1 MKPKALLPLVAF
13 ALLAST
19 LPLWSA
25 DAKFTPPPSPR
36 VTYNFNS
43 DWRFIRQDVPG
54 AEVPSFDDSQWESVS
69 TPHTFNDV
77 DSFRVIIDHSGGD
90 RGTYKGIS
98 WYRKHFKLP
107 AAAAGSKVFIEF
119 EGMRQ
124 AGDIYLNGLPVGL
137 YENGVTGYGVDIT
150 SGVHF
155 GDQEN
160 VIAVRAD
167 NTTSYRE
174 RATNTAFR
182 WNAND
187 FNPDF
192 GGINRR
198 VWLHITGPIYQTLPL
213 YQNLGTTGTYIY
225 CSNFNIAGH
234 SCTVNVES
242 QVHNATA
249 DRRVPDSKVTLSA
262 TVVDKDGVVRATFTG
277 TPVDM
282 LAGAKTV
289 LTATGPLTG
298 ARFWSPDDPNLYD
311 VYTTLTV
318 DGKVVDVTKIT
329 TGFRKVEFKG
339 GAGTGGV
346 YINDKFVYLK
356 GFSERSA
363 DEWAGVGV
371 GYPEWMHD
379 FTAQMIRDDH
389 ANYMRWMHVTPQ
401 KEDVESFDRFGIVE
415 VAPAADK
422 EEDAQGQQWEQRVAV
437 MRDSIIYLRN
447 NPSILF
453 WEAGNTGVTGPQMQE
468 MVALRK
474 QYDPDGGRTM
484 GCRSLTQPGAVAV
497 AEWWGTM
504 LGGPYNDSARDRMP
518 IVETEDFRDESSRR
532 FWDDYSPPY
541 YKVKKGPNDTWNYN
555 SETFAVAQV
564 KRYWNYYSNRISNTD
579 PAHAKYAAYASIYF
593 TDENAD
599 GRQDSSEVSRVSGKM
614 DAVRLPKEAYFAE
627 QVMQNEKP
635 DIHII
640 GHWSYPATQPDGS
653 KTVKTIDVVA
663 NNVDSVELFV
673 NGVSKG
679 KLTTAR

>member
-198 VWLHITGPIYQTLPL
+198 VWLHLTGNIYQTLPL
-213 YQNLGTTGTYIY
+213 YQSLGTTGTYIY
-225 CSNFNIAGH
+225 CSNYNIAAH

-249 DRRVPDSKVTLSA
+249 DRRVPSTNVTLSA

-298 ARFWSPDDPNLYD
+298 ARFWSPDDPVLYD

-318 DGKVVDVTKIT
+318 DGKVVERHQDHHRIPQ
-329 TGFRKVEFKG
+329 
-339 GAGTGGV
+339 GGV
-346 YINDKFVYLK
+346 Q
-356 GFSERSA
+356 GRS
-363 DEWAGVGV
+363 G
-371 GYPEWMHD
+371 H
-379 FTAQMIRDDH
+379 
-389 ANYMRWMHVTPQ
+389 
-401 KEDVESFDRFGIVE
+401 
-415 VAPAADK
+415 
-422 EEDAQGQQWEQRVAV
+422 
-437 MRDSIIYLRN
+437 
-447 NPSILF
+447 
-453 WEAGNTGVTGPQMQE
+453 
-468 MVALRK
+468 
-474 QYDPDGGRTM
+474 GR
-484 GCRSLTQPGAVAV
+484 RL
-497 AEWWGTM
+497 
-504 LGGPYNDSARDRMP
+504 
-518 IVETEDFRDESSRR
+518 
-532 FWDDYSPPY
+532 
-541 YKVKKGPNDTWNYN
+541 YK
-555 SETFAVAQV
+555 
-564 KRYWNYYSNRISNTD
+564 
-579 PAHAKYAAYASIYF
+579 
-593 TDENAD
+593 
-599 GRQDSSEVSRVSGKM
+599 RQ
-614 DAVRLPKEAYFAE
+614 VRLPEGVLRALGGRVGRRRRGLSGVDARLHRADDPRRPRQLHALDACDSAE
-627 QVMQNEKP
+627 
-635 DIHII
+635 
-640 GHWSYPATQPDGS
+640 GGR
-653 KTVKTIDVVA
+653 
-663 NNVDSVELFV
+663 
-673 NGVSKG
+673 GV
-679 KLTTAR
+679 LRPLRHR

>member
-1 MKPKALLPLVAF
+1 MKLKALLPLVAF

-25 DAKFTPPPSPR
+25 DAKFTPPASPR
-36 VTYNFNS
+36 VTYSFNS

-137 YENGVTGYGVDIT
+137 SENGVTGYGVDIT

-160 VIAVRAD
+160 VLAVRMD

-174 RATNTAFR
+174 RATNTAYR

-198 VWLHITGPIYQTLPL
+198 VWLHLTGNIYQTLPL
-213 YQNLGTTGTYIY
+213 YYGLGTTGTYIY
-225 CSNFNIAGH
+225 CTDYNIAGH

-249 DRRVPDSKVTLSA
+249 NRQVPKANVTLSA

-311 VYTTLTV
+311 VYTALTV

-329 TGFRKVEFKG
+329 T
-339 GAGTGGV
+339 
-346 YINDKFVYLK
+346 
-356 GFSERSA
+356 
-363 DEWAGVGV
+363 
-371 GYPEWMHD
+371 
-379 FTAQMIRDDH
+379 
-389 ANYMRWMHVTPQ
+389 
-401 KEDVESFDRFGIVE
+401 
-415 VAPAADK
+415 
-422 EEDAQGQQWEQRVAV
+422 
-437 MRDSIIYLRN
+437 
-447 NPSILF
+447 
-453 WEAGNTGVTGPQMQE
+453 
-468 MVALRK
+468 
-474 QYDPDGGRTM
+474 
-484 GCRSLTQPGAVAV
+484 C
-497 AEWWGTM
+497 
-504 LGGPYNDSARDRMP
+504 
-518 IVETEDFRDESSRR
+518 
-532 FWDDYSPPY
+532 
-541 YKVKKGPNDTWNYN
+541 
-555 SETFAVAQV
+555 
-564 KRYWNYYSNRISNTD
+564 
-579 PAHAKYAAYASIYF
+579 
-593 TDENAD
+593 
-599 GRQDSSEVSRVSGKM
+599 
-614 DAVRLPKEAYFAE
+614 
-627 QVMQNEKP
+627 
-635 DIHII
+635 
-640 GHWSYPATQPDGS
+640 
-653 KTVKTIDVVA
+653 
-663 NNVDSVELFV
+663 
-673 NGVSKG
+673 
-679 KLTTAR
+679 